1 MTLRPPRFVRPA
13 AALVALGIAAA
24 CAADR
29 SGVTAEAPARAPAPG
44 AMPVADAMYTAIV
57 YVDEQRTIGCGM
69 HFSAQSQGFVQVEGS
84 VNAFYDTGQAPT
96 AMLAL
101 TVFAAVDGIGGPVPI
116 VSAWLVTGT
125 YGPTRDFR
133 RLTHDDVPTYLA
145 VNTTRLDALF
155 LPAELVEG
163 FRLTFVVPD
172 AAEATRIDMP
182 PLAAPEPYLTV
193 DACLREVLARLD
205 ADLMAPPPTP
215 DHPDS

>member
-1 MTLRPPRFVRPA
+1 MTLRPLRYARPA
-13 AALVALGIAAA
+13 AALAVLGVAAA

-29 SGVTAEAPARAPAPG
+29 SGVTAEAPARAA
-44 AMPVADAMYTAIV
+44 AQAVDAEYKAIV
-57 YVDEQRTIGCGM
+57 YVDEQRTVGCGM

-101 TVFAAVDGIGGPVPI
+101 TVFAVEDGVGGPVPL
-116 VSAWLVTGT
+116 VSAWLITAA

-133 RLTHDDVPTYLA
+133 RLTYDDVPTYLA

-155 LPAELVEG
+155 LPAELAEG
-163 FRLTFVVPD
+163 FRLAFVVPD
-172 AAEATRIDMP
+172 ATGATRIDMP
-182 PLAAPEPYLTV
+182 PLADPEPYLTV

-205 ADLMAPPPTP
+205 ADVMAPPA
-215 DHPDS
+215 PDS